1 MMRGLIHKALLCAF
15 VGMLAMPAI
24 AQFGAPIRPQV
35 PLPEGPMRSV
45 LLKNCV
51 ACHGIDDYAYFAL
64 DGAGWE
70 ELLEQKHQGVQVNKL
85 STGDHELLM
94 GYLVE
99 NFGPENNPFPRRYI
113 PPEIDTYW
121 EDPRGLAELETV
133 CTECHELDRV
143 YEARHSLGAW
153 RTIVLD
159 MRQRGADLPDDVE
172 MEQLVEWLSRVQ
184 SANLFE

>member
-1 MMRGLIHKALLCAF
+1 MMRGLIQKAVLCAF
-15 VGMLAMPAI
+15 AGLLAMPAL
-24 AQFGAPIRPQV
+24 AQIGAPIRPHV
-35 PLPEGPMRSV
+35 ALPDGPLRNV

-64 DGAGWE
+64 DEASWE
-70 ELLEQKHQGVQVNKL
+70 ELLEQKHQGLQVNKL
-85 STGDHELLM
+85 NSEDHGLLM
-94 GYLVE
+94 GFLLE

-113 PPEIDTYW
+113 PPEIDTFW
-121 EDPRGLAELETV
+121 EDPQGLAALETI

-153 RTIVLD
+153 RTIILD
-159 MRQRGADLPDDVE
+159 MRQRGAALPDDVA
-172 MEQLVEWLSRVQ
+172 MEQFVEWLSRVQ